1 MTDSGPIAPGTAE
14 QSYPLIEEARLA
26 RVQAE
31 EAVQRI
37 QHRIERLAHL
47 SETLNRPRGNDGGR
61 EAHVREDELAPST
74 RRSD

>member
-14 QSYPLIEEARLA
+14 QSHPLIEEARLA
-26 RVQAE
+26 RMQAE

-37 QHRIERLAHL
+37 QHRIERLAYL
-47 SETLNRPRGNDGGR
+47 SETLNQPRGNDDGR
-61 EAHVREDELAPST
+61 ERSVREGELAPTT